1 MLKLARV
8 YYHCSE
14 DCRSITAEQLDGL
27 CDFLCSGD
35 KAVIDLILKLEP
47 ERIHTLVPG
56 ILVLQHI
63 AHLFQA
69 QQLLVSRYGVR
80 EGYVCKRILRN
91 DTDTPRTEN

>member
-1 MLKLARV
+1 M
-8 YYHCSE
+8 
-14 DCRSITAEQLDGL
+14 
-27 CDFLCSGD
+27 
-35 KAVIDLILKLEP
+35 IDLILKLEP

-69 QQLLVSRYGVR
+69 QQLVISRYGVR
-80 EGYVCKRILRN
+80 EGYLCKRILRN